1 MTLIVYD
8 ASGKIVSTIASESI
22 LSENNYAVI
31 TANIPNGKF
40 AKSVNP
46 QTKEI
51 ELGNVAKT
59 DYESRLSAIEAQMN
73 ALIGVN
79 ESEETI

>member
-8 ASGKIVSTIASESI
+8 TSGKIVSVITSESI
-22 LSENNYAVI
+22 SSENNYAVI
-31 TANIPNGKF
+31 TADVPEDKF
-40 AKSVNP
+40 VKSVNP
-46 QTKEI
+46 QTKEV

-73 ALIGVN
+73 ALIGV
-79 ESEETI
+79 ESEETA